1 LTKNNFEKGFLKM
14 ENTNKTQPNNAAPK
28 GDDKTNANPANSA
41 AGKTP
46 NDVQKAQGGKA
57 EGDAAK
63 SGEIAAKI
71 GDVLSGDTDAIK
83 DVYNS
88 AKESTGAVASQAY
101 GFATKKAT
109 SVIDEQK
116 ASLTQGLTSVADSI
130 RQIGEN
136 LNSANEPT
144 GVAKAAAQYT
154 NTAAEKV
161 EQISGYL
168 ENKDLSGL
176 VKDIKNFA
184 HTNPAL
190 FLGGAFTLGILA
202 SRFLKSGGSNQS
214 GKSSASRLTD
224 GDSRKKLENSGSQ
237 QQKSGQG
244 QTGGTALNTG
254 SQNKGG

>member
-1 LTKNNFEKGFLKM
+1 MTKFFANKYFGKRGFYKM
-14 ENTNKTQPNNAAPK
+14 ENTDKTQPSNAAPK
-28 GDDKTNANPANSA
+28 GNDKTNTNQSNSA
-41 AGKTP
+41 IGKTT
-46 NDVQKAQGGKA
+46 NDTPKAQENKVLSS
-57 EGDAAK
+57 EMT
-63 SGEIAAKI
+63 AKI
-71 GDVLSGDTDAIK
+71 GDALGGDTGAIK

-109 SVIDEQK
+109 EVIDEQK

-136 LNSANEPT
+136 LNKTEEPT

-168 ENKDLSGL
+168 ENQDFSGL
-176 VKDIKNFA
+176 VKDIKSFA
-184 HTNPAL
+184 QSNPAL

-202 SRFLKSGGSNQS
+202 ARFLKSGGSTQS
-214 GKSSASRLTD
+214 GKSRRSRFAED
-224 GDSRKKLENSGSQ
+224 GIHMPENSDSQ
-237 QQKSGQG
+237 VKANKTKNS
-244 QTGGTALNTG
+244 QTA
-254 SQNKGG
+254 SQNKGD

>member
-1 LTKNNFEKGFLKM
+1 M

-28 GDDKTNANPANSA
+28 GDDKTNINQANSA
-41 AGKTP
+41 VGKTA
-46 NDVQKAQGGKA
+46 NDTQKAQG
-57 EGDAAK
+57 
-63 SGEIAAKI
+63 GEIAAKI
-71 GDVLSGDTDAIK
+71 GDALSGDTGAIK

-101 GFATKKAT
+101 GIAAKKAT

-116 ASLTQGLTSVADSI
+116 TSLTQGLTSVADSI

-136 LNSANEPT
+136 LGNTEEPT

-168 ENKDLSGL
+168 ENQDFSGL
-176 VKDIKNFA
+176 VRDLKNFA
-184 HTNPAL
+184 KDNPAL

-202 SRFLKSGGSNQS
+202 SRFLKSGSGRSRNLSPSRKLRRSEFADDGVHLPENLDAQIKSGRTQS
-214 GKSSASRLTD
+214 GTFA
-224 GDSRKKLENSGSQ
+224 N
-237 QQKSGQG
+237 
-244 QTGGTALNTG
+244 TA